1 MVAAKNKLLT
11 ETVLQ
16 FVTPVGLATCIT
28 SYSQKCKEHMC
39 MLQGEVIQDEVQYWI
54 CIPSTVQTGIQSHI
68 CDFFFFFC
76 ISGYNDATDLSLG
89 DIIDRMRNQKKKK
102 KKGVKFSSVWNVQ
115 RSKLGVV
122 FNKVRW
128 TTYDALC
135 YINLPALDASHDFP
149 AAFIYWISCLDF

>member
-1 MVAAKNKLLT
+1 MNRLIT
-11 ETVLQ
+11 ETKLQ
-16 FVTPVGLATCIT
+16 FVTLVFLPTCIT
-28 SYSQKCKEHMC
+28 SYWKKCKEHMC
-39 MLQGEVIQDEVQYWI
+39 MLHREVIQDEVQYWI
-54 CIPSTVQTGIQSHI
+54 CIPSTVQMQAFHHI
-68 CDFFFFFC
+68 NMISFVFLLIC

-89 DIIDRMRNQKKKK
+89 NTTDRMRNQGK
-102 KKGVKFSSVWNVQ
+102 KKGVKFSSEWNVQ
-115 RSKLGVV
+115 RFKLGGV